1 MAPIEP
7 VHANEAGLQRPLATR
22 RGMLSCAGGAAAGLV
37 LTACGGADDGDRTP
51 ARGTSRA
58 RDVEIVNYALTLEYL
73 EAQLYDRAVD
83 SGFFSGEELDLVK
96 RFRAHERQ
104 HIDALTAAVGK
115 LGGTPVGEPEGEFD
129 ADDRIA
135 FLKLAQ
141 RLENLGAAAYLGQ
154 AHRIDDDEILAA
166 VLSIHSV
173 EARHAAVLSS
183 ILEKDI
189 APTGAFAK
197 PATMT
202 EVLPV
207 ANLFM
212 SK

>member
-1 MAPIEP
+1 MAP
-7 VHANEAGLQRPLATR
+7 AGTR
-22 RGMLSCAGGAAAGLV
+22 RRLLSAAGGAAAVV
-37 LTACGGADDGDRTP
+37 LLGACGDGDGDRSP

-58 RDVEIVNYALTLEYL
+58 QDVEIVNYALTLEYL
-73 EAQLYDRAVD
+73 EAQLYDRAVR
-83 SGFFSGEELDLVK
+83 SGFFAGEELALLK

-104 HIDALTAAVGK
+104 HIDVLTAAAGK
-115 LGGTPVGEPEGEFD
+115 LGGTPVEEPDGDFIAE
-129 ADDRIA
+129 DRIGL
-135 FLKLAQ
+135 LKLIQ

-173 EARHAAVLSS
+173 EARHAVALNT
-183 ILEKDI
+183 ILDKDI

-207 ANLFM
+207 TKLFLAA
-212 SK
+212 

>member
-1 MAPIEP
+1 
-7 VHANEAGLQRPLATR
+7 VATR
-22 RGMLSCAGGAAAGLV
+22 RGLLAGAGGAAAGLV
-37 LTACGGADDGDRTP
+37 LGACGRGDEGDGAP
-51 ARGTSRA
+51 ARGTARA

-73 EAQLYDRAVD
+73 EAQLYDRAVK
-83 SGFFSGEELDLVK
+83 SGFFAGKELDLLR

-115 LGGTPVGEPEGEFD
+115 LGGTPVGEAEGEFT
-129 ADDRIA
+129 ADDRVA
-135 FLKLAQ
+135 FLKLAY

-173 EARHAAVLSS
+173 EARHAAVLNTL
-183 ILEKDI
+183 LEKDI

-197 PATMT
+197 PAPMS

-207 ANLFM
+207 ANLFV
-212 SK
+212 SA

>member
-1 MAPIEP
+1 MGE
-7 VHANEAGLQRPLATR
+7 RPPATR
-22 RGMLSCAGGAAAGLV
+22 RGLLRRAGAGAGGAVAAGL
-37 LTACGGADDGDRTP
+37 LLGACGGGDDDRSP
-51 ARGTSRA
+51 ARGTAQA

-73 EAQLYDRAVD
+73 EVQLYDRAAK
-83 SGFFSGEELDLVK
+83 SGYFSGKELDMLK
-96 RFRAHERQ
+96 RFRAHEQQ

-115 LGGTPVGEPEGEFD
+115 LGGTPAGEPEGEFM
-129 ADDRIA
+129 ADGRVA
-135 FLKLAQ
+135 FLKLAY

-154 AHRIDDDEILAA
+154 AHRIEDDEILAA

-173 EARHAAVLSS
+173 EARHAAVLNT
-183 ILEKDI
+183 LLDKDI

-202 EVLPV
+202 EVRQV

-212 SK
+212 AA

>member
-7 VHANEAGLQRPLATR
+7 VHANEPGRQPPVATR
-22 RGMLSCAGGAAAGLV
+22 RGLLSCAGGAAAGLV
-37 LTACGGADDGDRTP
+37 LTACGGGDDGAAP

-73 EAQLYDRAVD
+73 EVQLYDRAVD
-83 SGFFSGEELDLVK
+83 SGFFSGEELDLLK

-129 ADDRIA
+129 ADDRVA

-173 EARHAAVLSS
+173 EARHAAVLNT

-189 APTGAFAK
+189 APTGAFGK
-197 PATMT
+197 PATMA

-207 ANLFM
+207 ANLFV

>member
-1 MAPIEP
+1 M
-7 VHANEAGLQRPLATR
+7 ATR
-22 RGMLSCAGGAAAGLV
+22 RGLLASAGGAAAGLV
-37 LTACGGADDGDRTP
+37 LTACGGGDERDDPP

-58 RDVEIVNYALTLEYL
+58 RDVEIVNFALTLEYL
-73 EAQLYDRAVD
+73 EAQLYDRAVE
-83 SGFFSGEELDLVK
+83 SGFFSGKELDLFK

-115 LGGTPVGEPEGEFD
+115 LGGTPAGEPEGEFP
-129 ADDRIA
+129 ADDRVA
-135 FLKLAQ
+135 FLKLAY

-154 AHRIDDDEILAA
+154 AHRIEDDEILAA

-173 EARHAAVLSS
+173 EARHAAVLNT
-183 ILEKDI
+183 LLDKAI

-207 ANLFM
+207 ANLFV
-212 SK
+212 ST